1 MENIKKVKMNIN
13 PYEIEIKENSIK
25 IGCQKYTPTEW
36 INFTDEK
43 ISEMDEGALEWWLNN
58 SVEIVSTY
66 YYAFVEKTL
75 QIALMEHEE
84 NSASAY
90 YFLITNKSE
99 TNKYYCTTDGKLR
112 TYNSTCTWWSSTDI
126 VCQRPNVCHCVN
138 SSSSDHCASACSYK

>member
-90 YFLITNKSE
+90 YFLITKKSE
-99 TNKYYCTTDGKLR
+99 NNKYYCN
-112 TYNSTCTWWSSTDI
+112 TYFL
-126 VCQRPNVCHCVN
+126 Q
-138 SSSSDHCASACSYK
+138 